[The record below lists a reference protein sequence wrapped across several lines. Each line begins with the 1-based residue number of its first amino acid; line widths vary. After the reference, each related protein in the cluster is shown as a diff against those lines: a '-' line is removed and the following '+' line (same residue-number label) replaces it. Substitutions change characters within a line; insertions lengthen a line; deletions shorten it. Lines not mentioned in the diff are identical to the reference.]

1 MLGLYGKC
9 SRALSRHLKGLSSGL
24 PPLERCYAPVGYHTT
39 HVRAAGNEHGKN
51 GRYAYDRDANRV
63 RYKYMLHERCTH
75 RQLWHPAYRVSVK
88 DKVTR
93 TRVPRPVSPFLA
105 SGSYRPSL
113 PRCCLDPRRRHE
125 RAASTGARRI
135 GGQACRA
142 RAAPPTPSRET
153 RASCGSAPHRRAGA
167 RRERAPRLAGRS
179 VGKDIVGGRADAGAP
194 AGDSGGVG
202 FGIASHAST
211 DADLA
216 GEYPT
221 PRRRTMWSSVEYAC
235 RFRMF

>member
-75 RQLWHPAYRVSVK
+75 KQRWHPAYRVSVK

-93 TRVPRPVSPFLA
+93 TRVPRPVAFNLHTLVVWRTTELNMLMS
-105 SGSYRPSL
+105 
-113 PRCCLDPRRRHE
+113 
-125 RAASTGARRI
+125 AATL
-135 GGQACRA
+135 QL
-142 RAAPPTPSRET
+142 
-153 RASCGSAPHRRAGA
+153 
-167 RRERAPRLAGRS
+167 RLLS
-179 VGKDIVGGRADAGAP
+179 QV
-194 AGDSGGVG
+194 SGGMPLPG
-202 FGIASHAST
+202 R
-211 DADLA
+211 L
-216 GEYPT
+216 
-221 PRRRTMWSSVEYAC
+221 R
-235 RFRMF
+235 